1 MELLKSSRFLAG
13 AGMEKKIMSYTL
25 SALESFYG
33 QLEKVKFIKTV
44 NTEVTNCCLVVLE
57 MLKYFSDY

>member
-1 MELLKSSRFLAG
+1 
-13 AGMEKKIMSYTL
+13 MEKKIMSYTL